1 MSLSEKAC
9 DTGAIDLGSSFH
21 MAAVNPSLSES
32 PICRF
37 GVDTGS
43 LRDMALWMAE
53 RHVKRVAIE
62 ATGVYWMPVYE
73 VLELA
78 GLEVVLV
85 DGGRAMS
92 LPGRTKTDVSDAA
105 WLEKLLSHGMLNPA
119 FVPDGEI
126 IPLRTYRR
134 LWQQCTEKASAEIL
148 RMQKAFQQMNVRL
161 DKAVTDITGVTGMRI
176 TKAIIG
182 GERDPKR
189 LASLRLK
196 SVKMEEAEIAK
207 ALDGHFQDQYVFALR
222 LAVDEYE
229 RQMDNL
235 KQIDEQIQRELD
247 GLAALH
253 PAPASDFE
261 PKKTKARRNKRSLTD
276 LRSRICSLAG
286 GAVLSVPGIDAPT
299 VLTLLGE
306 CGIDLSRWPTEK
318 HYVSWLGLCPQH
330 RITGGKVKRSKTKRV
345 RNDAA
350 TAFRLA
356 AQSLIRSS
364 SALGAM
370 LRHIAYRKGM
380 PKAVT
385 AIARILATLYYR
397 AIRYQTAYDDAGGQL
412 YEERYRQHT
421 LKRMAKTAQKLG
433 YQLVPLNL
441 QTVGVS

>member
-1 MSLSEKAC
+1 
-9 DTGAIDLGSSFH
+9 
-21 MAAVNPSLSES
+21 
-32 PICRF
+32 
-37 GVDTGS
+37 
-43 LRDMALWMAE
+43 
-53 RHVKRVAIE
+53 
-62 ATGVYWMPVYE
+62 
-73 VLELA
+73 
-78 GLEVVLV
+78 
-85 DGGRAMS
+85 
-92 LPGRTKTDVSDAA
+92 
-105 WLEKLLSHGMLNPA
+105 MLNPA